1 MGKGELKLQSQLRA
15 KSVVLAQC
23 VKMASR
29 AASGGK
35 LAGKVAVVTAST
47 DGIGLAI
54 ARRLGQDGAKV
65 VISSRKE
72 KNVQR
77 ALQELQGEN
86 LDVTGMVCHVG
97 KAEDRTNLIQHM
109 KGPHKYYLLG
119 ALPGPQMKGACKYYL
134 YSKDLILA
142 VDKYGGLDILV
153 SNAAANPA
161 FGPMLDTTET
171 AWDKIFDTNVKAAF
185 FLAKEAVPHME
196 KRGAGSVVFV
206 SSIGGYVPFELLGPY
221 SVSKTALLG
230 LVKAMAPQC
239 GRLNIR
245 VNGIAPGII
254 QTRFSEAI
262 WKNEGPLKEQLLQI
276 PLSRLGQPEDC
287 SGPVSFLC
295 SDDAAYIT
303 GETIVMSGGMVSR
316 L

>member
-1 MGKGELKLQSQLRA
+1 MSFT
-15 KSVVLAQC
+15 KSRFLAVGQQC
-23 VKMASR
+23 LKMASR

-65 VISSRKE
+65 IISSRKE

-77 ALQELQGEN
+77 AVQELQGEN

-97 KAEDRTNLIQHM
+97 KAEDRKNLIQH
-109 KGPHKYYLLG
+109 
-119 ALPGPQMKGACKYYL
+119 
-134 YSKDLILA
+134 A

-161 FGPMLDTTET
+161 FGPMMDTTEA

-185 FLAKEAVPHME
+185 FLAKDAVPHME
-196 KRGAGSVVFV
+196 KRGGGSIIFVGSTAG
-206 SSIGGYVPFELLGPY
+206 YKPNELLGPY

-254 QTRFSEAI
+254 KTRFSEAI

-276 PLSRLGQPEDC
+276 PLSRLGEPEDC
-287 SGPVSFLC
+287 AGPVSFLC

-303 GETIVMSGGMVSR
+303 GETIIMSGGMVSR

>member
-1 MGKGELKLQSQLRA
+1 MSFTI
-15 KSVVLAQC
+15 KSRFLAVGQQC

-97 KAEDRTNLIQHM
+97 KAEDRTNLIQH
-109 KGPHKYYLLG
+109 
-119 ALPGPQMKGACKYYL
+119 
-134 YSKDLILA
+134 A

-196 KRGAGSVVFV
+196 KRGGGSIIFVGSMAG
-206 SSIGGYVPFELLGPY
+206 YRANELLGPY

-287 SGPVSFLC
+287 AGPVSFLC

>member
-1 MGKGELKLQSQLRA
+1 MSFS
-15 KSVVLAQC
+15 KSRFLAVGQQC

-86 LDVTGMVCHVG
+86 LEVTGMVCHVG
-97 KAEDRTNLIQHM
+97 KAEDRKNLIQH
-109 KGPHKYYLLG
+109 
-119 ALPGPQMKGACKYYL
+119 
-134 YSKDLILA
+134 A

-161 FGPMLDTTET
+161 FGPMLDTTEA

-185 FLAKEAVPHME
+185 FLAKDAVPHME

-254 QTRFSEAI
+254 KTRFSEAI
-262 WKNEGPLKEQLLQI
+262 WKNEGPLKEQLSQI
-276 PLSRLGQPEDC
+276 PLSRLGEPEDC
-287 SGPVSFLC
+287 AGPVSFLC

-303 GETIVMSGGMVSR
+303 GETIIMSGGMISR

>member
-1 MGKGELKLQSQLRA
+1 MSFT
-15 KSVVLAQC
+15 KSRFLAVGQQC
-23 VKMASR
+23 LKMASR

-65 VISSRKE
+65 IISSRKE

-77 ALQELQGEN
+77 AVQELQGEN

-97 KAEDRTNLIQHM
+97 KAEDRKNLIQH
-109 KGPHKYYLLG
+109 
-119 ALPGPQMKGACKYYL
+119 
-134 YSKDLILA
+134 A
-142 VDKYGGLDILV
+142 VDNYGGLDILV
-153 SNAAANPA
+153 SNAAANPG
-161 FGPMLDTTET
+161 FGQPMIDTTDS
-171 AWDKIFDTNVKAAF
+171 AWDKVFDINVKAAF
-185 FLAKEAVPHME
+185 LLAKDAVPHME
-196 KRGAGSVVFV
+196 KRGGGVIIFVGSIAGYGNGKLF
-206 SSIGGYVPFELLGPY
+206 GTY

-230 LVKAMAPQC
+230 LTKAMANQC

-245 VNGIAPGII
+245 VNGIAPGLIK
-254 QTRFSEAI
+254 TEFSKKM
-262 WKNEGPLKEQLLQI
+262 WKNEALLKELQRKFQLPLK
-276 PLSRLGQPEDC
+276 RLGEPEEC
-287 SGPVSFLC
+287 AGPVAFLC

-303 GETIVMSGGMVSR
+303 GETIVMSGGAVSR